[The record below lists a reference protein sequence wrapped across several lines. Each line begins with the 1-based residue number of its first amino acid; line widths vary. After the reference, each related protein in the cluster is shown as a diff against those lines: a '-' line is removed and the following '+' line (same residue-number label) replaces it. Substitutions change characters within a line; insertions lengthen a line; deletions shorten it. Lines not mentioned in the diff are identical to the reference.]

1 MIACRADRFAAF
13 ARAAALAVG
22 VAAPGIAWAQAPLR
36 LTPPPAREAP
46 AQPPAPARP
55 EAPSGIEVEQVR
67 PLDMGATGLL
77 EPDRGGLPADAWAG
91 TARRIAERLVR
102 DLPAPVASLPA
113 RDMAVRLLAST
124 LASPAGE
131 GEANLTALRARKL
144 GDLGDLAGAEALA
157 ERVPAREADGQL
169 ARARLDAA
177 WLAGRDEEACALAR
191 DALAR
196 ERHPDFQKAL
206 MFCQA
211 LAGERQRAEM
221 GLALLRDQGVPEDTN
236 FVALLLA
243 QGGDGRGVRLD
254 NPRTLTPLGIAMLRG
269 AKVPPPADLAQSDR
283 PAVLLALLASA
294 GLAPEIRL
302 AAAERAEAFGAF
314 GAEDLAKLYAE
325 LPLTPA
331 QLADP
336 AAFARADG
344 GPRGRAAL
352 FQAAQAAQAGAR
364 LEALRRLWALG
375 RERGGYATLARA
387 SLGALAEIAPS
398 PEHAAFAPDAARAFL
413 LAGRIE
419 DAREWLRFARAA
431 RVGGDQAA
439 EDRYAGLWALAAIAG
454 LGWSDADEPRA
465 FLAWREATMRI
476 DARGAPARVALA
488 ATLLAGLGHLP
499 AGGAFAAF
507 PETAPA
513 RAQAA
518 LPHPAVWTALHQA
531 AVAGRTAETIALA
544 AQALGTEGPAGAAP
558 QTLLAVLDAL
568 RAVGQDGAARALALE
583 AAIAAG
589 L

>member
-1 MIACRADRFAAF
+1 M
-13 ARAAALAVG
+13 V
-22 VAAPGIAWAQAPLR
+22 V
-36 LTPPPAREAP
+36 
-46 AQPPAPARP
+46 
-55 EAPSGIEVEQVR
+55 
-67 PLDMGATGLL
+67 
-77 EPDRGGLPADAWAG
+77 
-91 TARRIAERLVR
+91 
-102 DLPAPVASLPA
+102 
-113 RDMAVRLLAST
+113 
-124 LASPAGE
+124 
-131 GEANLTALRARKL
+131 
-144 GDLGDLAGAEALA
+144 
-157 ERVPAREADGQL
+157 
-169 ARARLDAA
+169 
-177 WLAGRDEEACALAR
+177 
-191 DALAR
+191 
-196 ERHPDFQKAL
+196 
-206 MFCQA
+206 
-211 LAGERQRAEM
+211 
-221 GLALLRDQGVPEDTN
+221 
-236 FVALLLA
+236 
-243 QGGDGRGVRLD
+243 
-254 NPRTLTPLGIAMLRG
+254 
-269 AKVPPPADLAQSDR
+269 
-283 PAVLLALLASA
+283 
-294 GLAPEIRL
+294 
-302 AAAERAEAFGAF
+302 
-314 GAEDLAKLYAE
+314 
-325 LPLTPA
+325 PLTPA

-336 AAFARADG
+336 AAFARTDG